1 MDRTVRETAEGSEEY
16 RQKQVLEKSG
26 IGPKEKDAG
35 EGEIDLMQEFET
47 DVFLRTCVVIPQEN
61 PLERPFS
68 FAQGVT
74 AYQAAAEAD
83 KAAKRYAAITSK
95 KA

>member
-1 MDRTVRETAEGSEEY
+1 MERWVRETAEGTEEY
-16 RQKQVLEKSG
+16 GQKKGLE
-26 IGPKEKDAG
+26 EAG
-35 EGEIDLMQEFET
+35 IDLVREFET
-47 DVFLRTCVVIPQEN
+47 DVFLRTCVVIPQED

-83 KAAKRYAAITSK
+83 KAAKPYTAITSK